1 MIVRDKKAI
10 HFFLF
15 CTKIKFDMKKLTTI
29 LFFTTLSLSVFGQ
42 KTLPDLTIKN
52 LDGKSVNVRSLA
64 QTGKVTLIS
73 FWATWC
79 APCQKELNTLAKT
92 YATWQKD
99 YNFDLVAVSVDNIQG
114 LPKVKPLVAQKR
126 WKYSVVSDVNSQ
138 FLQQLGGQN
147 VPFAVL
153 LDKKGNIIY
162 THTGYKDG
170 DEVELQKQVA
180 ALAAKQ

>member
-1 MIVRDKKAI
+1 
-10 HFFLF
+10 
-15 CTKIKFDMKKLTTI
+15 MKKTI
-29 LFFTTLSLSVFGQ
+29 VIVFFSTLALSVFGQ

-64 QTGKVTLIS
+64 QTGKVTLIN

-79 APCQKELNTLAKT
+79 GPCQKELNNLSKT
-92 YATWQKD
+92 YAAWQKD
-99 YNFDLVAVSVDNIQG
+99 YNFELVAVTIDNIQG

-126 WKYSVVSDVNSQ
+126 WKYSIVSDVNSQ

-162 THTGYKDG
+162 THTSYKDG
-170 DEVELQKQVA
+170 DEIELQKQVA
-180 ALAAKQ
+180 KLAAQQ

>member
-1 MIVRDKKAI
+1 
-10 HFFLF
+10 
-15 CTKIKFDMKKLTTI
+15 MKKTI
-29 LFFTTLSLSVFGQ
+29 IALLLSTLVIGVNAQ
-42 KTLPDLTIKN
+42 KTLPDLSIKN
-52 LDGKSVNVRSLA
+52 LDGKSVNVRTLA
-64 QTGKVTLIS
+64 KTGKVTLVS

-92 YATWQKD
+92 YAAWQKD
-99 YNFDLVAVSVDNIQG
+99 YNFELVAVTIDNIQG
-114 LPKVKPLVAQKR
+114 LAKVKPLVAQKR
-126 WKYSVVSDVNSQ
+126 WAYSIVSDVNSQ

-162 THTGYKDG
+162 THNGYKDG

-180 ALAAKQ
+180 KLAAQQ

>member
-1 MIVRDKKAI
+1 
-10 HFFLF
+10 
-15 CTKIKFDMKKLTTI
+15 MKKLI
-29 LFFTTLSLSVFGQ
+29 FFLIYSTLTVSVLAQ
-42 KTLPDLTIKN
+42 KALPDLTIKN
-52 LDGKSVNVRSLA
+52 LDGKSVNVRTLA

-79 APCQKELNTLAKT
+79 APCQKELNNLSKT
-92 YATWQKD
+92 YAAWQKD
-99 YNFDLVAVSVDNIQG
+99 YNFELVAVSIDNIQG

-153 LDKKGNIIY
+153 LDKKGNVIY
-162 THTGYKDG
+162 THNGYKDG
-170 DEVELQKQVA
+170 DEIELQKQIA
-180 ALAAKQ
+180 ELASKH